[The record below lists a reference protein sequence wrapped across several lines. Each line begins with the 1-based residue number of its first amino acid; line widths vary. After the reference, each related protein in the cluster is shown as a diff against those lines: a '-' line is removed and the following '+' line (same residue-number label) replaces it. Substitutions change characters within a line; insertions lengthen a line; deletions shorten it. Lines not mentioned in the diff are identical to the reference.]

1 MFANSKEQ
9 PETAEPN
16 LIKTR
21 IAESCLES
29 GWQEPDDRGHKLLM
43 LTMVDHKSD
52 HESLKYLL
60 ICGVL

>member
-1 MFANSKEQ
+1 MFANNKEQ

-21 IAESCLES
+21 IAESCLVS

-52 HESLKYLL
+52 HMSP
-60 ICGVL
+60 